1 MNVNIL
7 SLEILNK
14 FPNIS
19 IISTF
24 STKNIKLELG
34 LEKMSQKVTNSR
46 TSNYILINSNI
57 DLAPHAFIIYHYDFN
72 FDSQYYPLGIS
83 KKEKQLSDSGKPSM
97 SACDKTIS
105 GHN

>member
-14 FPNIS
+14 FPIIS

-34 LEKMSQKVTNSR
+34 LEFLLRKNVS
-46 TSNYILINSNI
+46 
-57 DLAPHAFIIYHYDFN
+57 
-72 FDSQYYPLGIS
+72 
-83 KKEKQLSDSGKPSM
+83 ESDK
-97 SACDKTIS
+97 
-105 GHN
+105 

>member
-1 MNVNIL
+1 
-7 SLEILNK
+7 
-14 FPNIS
+14 
-19 IISTF
+19 
-24 STKNIKLELG
+24 
-34 LEKMSQKVTNSR
+34 MSQKVTNSR

-57 DLAPHAFIIYHYDFN
+57 DLAPHAFIIYH